1 MRTTIHGAQWWG
13 MGLLVLSTP
22 LVACFSR
29 TRAAT
34 VADTVPVVSATHA
47 VRTNLSNGVTLTA
60 EFEPFYE
67 VDVMAKEAGY
77 VRHMNVDIGDHVK
90 QGQLLATLEI
100 PELQDDLTRA
110 KADVQTALAEQASAE
125 GTLKRSEAAQAI
137 AHLSYTRILD
147 VSKKEPGLV
156 PLQEVDVA
164 HSRDLEAEAQVAAA
178 QQNVQAAISRL
189 RSATAE
195 LAHEQSLFAYTKI
208 ISPFDGVVTQRY
220 ASDGS
225 MIQAGISSQTQVMPV
240 VKVSENNVLRLMLPV
255 PEDSAGLIHN
265 GDNVTVTVES
275 LNKTFTGVVTRFAD
289 RVQTSTRT
297 MTAEVDVKNPKLELI
312 PGMYA
317 QVQLDLLK
325 VQNVVAVPLE
335 AIEGSGSDQKLYVVD
350 GAGFIH
356 IRKAATGLQSAQYVQ
371 VLSGVQPGDVVIVGR
386 HSDYHDGEKV
396 KTHFEAP
403 NAIPTAH
410 S

>member
-1 MRTTIHGAQWWG
+1 VRTTIHKAPWWIA
-13 MGLLVLSTP
+13 GLLLLLAP

-29 TRAAT
+29 GSAASS
-34 VADTVPVVSATHA
+34 ADSVPIVSAARA
-47 VRTNLSNGVTLTA
+47 VRTTLSNGVTLTA

-77 VRHMNVDIGDHVK
+77 VRHMDVDIGDHVR
-90 QGQLLATLEI
+90 QGQVLATLEI
-100 PELQDDLTRA
+100 PELQDDLTKA
-110 KADVQTALAEQASAE
+110 NADVQTAIAERASAE
-125 GTLKRSEAAQAI
+125 GTLKSSEAAQAI

-147 VSKKEPGLV
+147 VSKREPGLV

-178 QQNVQAAISRL
+178 QQNVQAAISRFQ
-189 RSATAE
+189 SATAE
-195 LAHEQSLFAYTKI
+195 LAHENSLFEYTKI

-240 VKVSENNVLRLMLPV
+240 VKVSENDVLRLMLPV
-255 PEDSAGLIHN
+255 PEESAGLIHD
-265 GDNVTVTVES
+265 GDKVSVTVES
-275 LNKTFTGVVTRFAD
+275 LHRTFPGVVTRIAD

-297 MTAEVDVKNPKLELI
+297 MMAEVDVKNPKLELI

-317 QVQLDLLK
+317 QVQLEL
-325 VQNVVAVPLE
+325 VNAQNVVAVPLE
-335 AIEGSGSDQKLYVVD
+335 ALDGTGSDQKLYTVD
-350 GAGFIH
+350 EAGIIH
-356 IRKAATGLQSAQYVQ
+356 IRKVTTGLQSPQYVQ
-371 VLSGVQPGDVVIVGR
+371 VLSGVQPGDAVILGR
-386 HSDYHDGEKV
+386 HSDYYEGERV
-396 KTHFEAP
+396 KTHFEAQS
-403 NAIPTAH
+403 AIPAVN